1 VPTFD
6 EVFLSSLN
14 EIKKS
19 HENALLGGSIKSM
32 EEYKQLCGFIRG
44 VNTAV
49 LEYKKISSSVDDDSL
64 L

>member
-19 HENALLGGSIKSM
+19 HENALLGGSIKGM

-44 VNTAV
+44 IDTAV
-49 LEYKKISSSVDDDSL
+49 LEYKKISSSVEDDSL